1 MSQTLEELLK
11 EHQNE
16 PNRWVPGYSFENDFG
31 TTDLERLS
39 WWINRINNFQSGD
52 LMHRNAK
59 ISGADGSRSI
69 SVDMGFPGN
78 MGPLLNEKIAPDE
91 VMNNLQQKYNQ
102 LVKQYNDTDWTN
114 ARDCELFM
122 SVADDVMQVAAGV
135 YTAAGGKVT
144 LVLG

>member
-1 MSQTLEELLK
+1 MSQTLGELLK

-16 PNRWVPGYSFENDFG
+16 PNRWAAVGYNFENDFG
-31 TTDLERLS
+31 TTDERLS
-39 WWINRINNFQSGD
+39 WWINRINNFQSGA
-52 LMHRNAK
+52 LMQRNAK

-69 SVDMGFPGN
+69 FVDMEFAGD
-78 MGPLLNEKIAPDE
+78 MPLLNETLALDE
-91 VMNNLQQKYNQ
+91 AMNNLQQKYNQ

-114 ARDCELFM
+114 DRDCELFM